1 MRAREYPSGLIRAA
15 SKAPDLKVARSLPG
29 GRVFGK
35 MTTVHVLILP
45 MRRESLE
52 RSHRCLRRVLQKGLR
67 PSCLV
72 STVRCAGYRVTIEV
86 PVRANVLVGRVE
98 GETVTLWK

>member
-35 MTTVHVLILP
+35 MTAVHVLILP

-52 RSHRCLRRVLQKGLR
+52 RSRQESHSRLSSL
-67 PSCLV
+67 
-72 STVRCAGYRVTIEV
+72 RVTRTRRWI
-86 PVRANVLVGRVE
+86 ATIGLL
-98 GETVTLWK
+98 TLYA